1 MIRDKCGRISERTL
15 PKIPI
20 SQKVPRLLNVS
31 AQLNSPR
38 LISYPST
45 LQVTLTTCLFGDALG
60 CHVETFPDI
69 LNIHVIIN
77 IHFVNDLSSFDSPLN
92 LDEAILR

>member
-1 MIRDKCGRISERTL
+1 MSMRAMSIIVRFQLVSVADQAGSSLVWSLTPKTVFLVTLVIRDKCGRISERTL

-20 SQKVPRLLNVS
+20 SQTVPRRLNVS

-45 LQVTLTTCLFGDALG
+45 LQLTLTTCLF
-60 CHVETFPDI
+60 
-69 LNIHVIIN
+69 
-77 IHFVNDLSSFDSPLN
+77 
-92 LDEAILR
+92 